1 MKYSENIAPQ
11 EEQAWMSGHG
21 LDSLKRNKKKGDC
34 KKKNNILKS
43 VLVDCVISCITLSYY
58 KSSSFFFF
66 F

>member
-34 KKKNNILKS
+34 KKKK
-43 VLVDCVISCITLSYY
+43 
-58 KSSSFFFF
+58 
-66 F
+66 